1 MAEQT
6 SSMVVLSI
14 VDRRKHW
21 FVQILLCNSA
31 IAAISQSML
40 LSKMLSFKKLADINE
55 NAIAMACTG
64 IVSMH

>member
-1 MAEQT
+1 
-6 SSMVVLSI
+6 
-14 VDRRKHW
+14 
-21 FVQILLCNSA
+21 
-31 IAAISQSML
+31 ML